1 MVGKSINVV
10 SSPHLIYRNIVHL
23 LIFFFIL
30 MFSAGSLSALSGVFA
45 GLGVEGNANT
55 RKGAALGGGI
65 SGGVDLDRQ
74 FSLGLKTAFSSNMD
88 TVTTLETSAFFRY
101 YLPLKIDGLFAQ
113 ADIGAA
119 FFFED
124 GKSYPAFLAGLS
136 AGWRLYLDKNWYIEP
151 LIRGGYPF
159 FWGAGLFAGFR
170 FNM

>member
-1 MVGKSINVV
+1 MAGKNKYAI
-10 SSPHLIYRNIVHL
+10 SSPHFIYKNIVHFFV
-23 LIFFFIL
+23 FFFIL

-55 RKGAALGGGI
+55 REGAALGGAL
-65 SGGVDLDRQ
+65 SGGVDLDHQ

-101 YLPLKIDGLFAQ
+101 YIPLKIDGLFAQ

-136 AGWRLYLDKNWYIEP
+136 AGWRFYLNKNWYMEP
-151 LIRGGYPF
+151 SIRGGYPF
-159 FWGAGLFAGFR
+159 FWGAGLIGGFR
-170 FNM
+170 FNL